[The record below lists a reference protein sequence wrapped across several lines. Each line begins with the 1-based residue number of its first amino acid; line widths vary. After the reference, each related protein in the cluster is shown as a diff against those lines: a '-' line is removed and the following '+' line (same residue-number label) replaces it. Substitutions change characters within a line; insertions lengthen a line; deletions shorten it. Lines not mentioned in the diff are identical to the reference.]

1 MSELGGGGGG
11 KARKV
16 ADYARLAFGWR
27 SVLARTA
34 GYCTASV
41 AARAITRSEAPSQQL
56 MHRFF
61 RGALPQLGIHVEA
74 EGPEKI
80 RPATP
85 CIIAVNH
92 NSYLDIPCVGVL
104 LDFDYK
110 WVSKKEVFGWPFV
123 GWHLWACGHIWVDRE
138 RKDNSER
145 LAAEFHRVLGNGASI
160 LMFPEGTRSP
170 DGRLLAFKR
179 GAFVTAVT
187 ENVPV
192 LPIAIDG
199 TERLMEKGSLEFPR
213 GQDKTVRIKVM
224 DPVRPPADGGFDDR
238 VRWMRDRTREA
249 MVAALDDLRGAPG
262 AAERPTI

>member
-1 MSELGGGGGG
+1 MMEPG
-11 KARKV
+11 KARKA
-16 ADYARLAFGWR
+16 ADYARLAYGWKG
-27 SVLARTA
+27 VLARTA
-34 GYCTASV
+34 GYCTVSV
-41 AARAITRSEAPSQQL
+41 AARALTGSEQPSQKL

-61 RGALPQLGIHVEA
+61 RGSLRQLGIRVEA
-74 EGPEKI
+74 DGAEKI

-110 WVSKKEVFGWPFV
+110 WVSKKEVFRWPFV

-138 RKDNSER
+138 RRDNSER
-145 LAAEFHRVLGNGASI
+145 LAEEFHRVLNNGASI

-187 ENVPV
+187 EGVPV
-192 LPIAIDG
+192 LPIALDG
-199 TERLMEKGSLEFPR
+199 TERLMEKGSLEFPH
-213 GQDKTVRIKVM
+213 GQDKVVRIKVM
-224 DPVRPPADGGFDDR
+224 DPVHPPTAGAHDER
-238 VRWMRDRTREA
+238 VTWMRDRTREA
-249 MVAALDDLRGAPG
+249 MVAALDELRGAPG
-262 AAERPTI
+262 AAERPTL

>member
-1 MSELGGGGGG
+1 MIEQ
-11 KARKV
+11 ARKA
-16 ADYARLAFGWR
+16 ADYARIAYGWKG
-27 SVLARTA
+27 VLARTA

-41 AARAITRSEAPSQQL
+41 VARGITGREETSQQL
-56 MHRFF
+56 MHRYF
-61 RGALPQLGIHVEA
+61 RGALRQLGIEVEA
-74 EGPEKI
+74 EGAEKI

-104 LDFDYK
+104 MDFDYK
-110 WVSKKEVFGWPFV
+110 WVSKKEVFSWPFV

-145 LAAEFHRVLGNGASI
+145 LAAEFHRVLQNGASI

-170 DGRLLAFKR
+170 DGRLQSFKR
-179 GAFVTAVT
+179 GAFVTAIA

-192 LPIAIDG
+192 LPIALDG

-213 GQDKTVRIKVM
+213 GQERVVGIKVM
-224 DPVRPPADGGFDDR
+224 DPVLPPREGGHDER
-238 VRWMRDRTREA
+238 VTWMRDRTREA
-249 MVAALDDLRGAPG
+249 MARALDDLRGQPG